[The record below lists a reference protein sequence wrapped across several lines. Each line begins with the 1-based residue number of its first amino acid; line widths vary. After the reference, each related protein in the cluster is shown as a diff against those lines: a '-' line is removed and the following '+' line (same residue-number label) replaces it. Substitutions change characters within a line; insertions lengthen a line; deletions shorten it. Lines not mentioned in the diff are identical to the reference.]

1 MSGLP
6 SVTTILKI
14 HYKPGYEQE
23 CLHWMEETAS
33 MAGSFTGFLDKE
45 IYRSVEAEN
54 LLLNIFTFRSLK
66 ELEAWEQSE
75 QRRLQTR
82 KGENVFDSI
91 VEKRQFSGLEF
102 WFQPKESDRQ
112 LPLKWKMAAVTVVV
126 IFLLLNTMMPF
137 LQKAFTVL
145 GLPGLLKSL
154 FGVVAMV
161 GLMTYLVMPLITRL
175 LSVWLS
181 KR

>member
-1 MSGLP
+1 MKDLK

-14 HYKPGYEQE
+14 RHKPGYEQE
-23 CLHWMEETAS
+23 CLNWMEETAS
-33 MAGSFTGFLDKE
+33 IAGNFTGFLNKE
-45 IYRSVEAEN
+45 IYRSAETEN

-82 KGENVFDSI
+82 KGENVFDGI
-91 VEKRQFSGLEF
+91 VEKRQLSGLEF

-112 LPLKWKMAAVTVVV
+112 LPLKWKMAAVTVAV
-126 IFLLLNTMMPF
+126 IFLLLNTVTPF
-137 LQKAFTVL
+137 LQKAFTIL
-145 GLPGLLKSL
+145 GLPGLMKSL

-175 LSVWLS
+175 LSAWLS

>member
-1 MSGLP
+1 MKDLQ

-14 HYKPGYEQE
+14 RHKPGYEQE
-23 CLHWMEETAS
+23 CLHWMEEMAS
-33 MAGSFTGFLDKE
+33 IAGNFTGFLDKE
-45 IYRSVEAEN
+45 IYRSAETEN

-91 VEKRQFSGLEF
+91 VEKRQLSGLEF
-102 WFQPKESDRQ
+102 WFQPKESGRQ

-126 IFLLLNTMMPF
+126 IFLLLNTVTPF
-137 LQKAFTVL
+137 LQKAFAIL
-145 GLPGLLKSL
+145 GLPGLIKSL
-154 FGVVAMV
+154 LGVVAMV
-161 GLMTYLVMPLITRL
+161 GLMTFLVMPLITRL
-175 LSVWLS
+175 LSGWLS